1 MRMNE
6 ISVFGGTNM
15 DVLGSPSQEMNL
27 RDSNLGHVQL
37 QVGGV
42 GHNIA
47 ARIAAH
53 NISCVLF
60 TAIGN
65 DCLSD
70 VIRIDCEKDNIDI
83 SHALKTDGRCC
94 IYLAVHDSDGDMLVA
109 LNDME
114 AASYMDSGYVQRILP
129 LINESRLCVID
140 TNPPAES
147 IAYLVEN
154 ARIPILC
161 DPVSCVKS
169 ARIREILPYLSAIK
183 PNLSEAKALT
193 GEKDVRDCATSLH
206 KKGVEKVFISLG
218 SEGLYCS
225 DGQISQLL
233 PVKRISRVP
242 VTGAGDSLTAGIAI
256 AMSNGEST
264 ISCAKYGM
272 TIVEEYL
279 RSREIEG
286 EII

>member
-147 IAYLVEN
+147 IAYLAEN
-154 ARIPILC
+154 ARTAFYRLRLDGLDRVYDYQIRLC
-161 DPVSCVKS
+161 LFYLGIDMFQGCFCKDKQIV
-169 ARIREILPYLSAIK
+169 RWGTGIGFRESVGPQLYLSGTL
-183 PNLSEAKALT
+183 LST
-193 GEKDVRDCATSLH
+193 H
-206 KKGVEKVFISLG
+206 I
-218 SEGLYCS
+218 
-225 DGQISQLL
+225 QHLL
-233 PVKRISRVP
+233 ICQ
-242 VTGAGDSLTAGIAI
+242 A
-256 AMSNGEST
+256 
-264 ISCAKYGM
+264 
-272 TIVEEYL
+272 
-279 RSREIEG
+279 
-286 EII
+286 